1 MKKRI
6 LASFLSLVLVVSLV
20 PASALASEGLEVPAE
35 PTVVE
40 PVEPSEVPAVPPVEE
55 QEEPEIPACAGLEG
69 CDGDTHEGCP
79 LYVEPEEAP
88 AEDESTPMNTMNWT
102 R

>member
-6 LASFLSLVLVVSLV
+6 LASFLSLVLVLSLV
-20 PASALASEGLEVPAE
+20 PASALAVEESSEVPAG

-69 CDGDTHEGCP
+69 CDGDTHAEGVP
-79 LYVEPEEAP
+79 LVCGAGGSPGRGR
-88 AEDESTPMNTMNWT
+88 D
-102 R
+102 RHQ